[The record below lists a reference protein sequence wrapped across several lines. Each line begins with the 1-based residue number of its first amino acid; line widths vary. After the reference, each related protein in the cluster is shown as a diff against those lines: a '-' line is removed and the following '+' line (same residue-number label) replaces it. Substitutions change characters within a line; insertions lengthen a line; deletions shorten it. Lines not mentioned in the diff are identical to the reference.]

1 MNNLTTRAPLLFV
14 LIMVISIAVISL
26 FAVAIQA
33 GWEMMVLLVLCA
45 LALST
50 ILLWF
55 SRGVTATGLA
65 IADKR
70 LSANAEQHRHIE
82 AVLKLGH
89 SPKDYTPIERQIAAP
104 AQAAPVVQLADPRRE
119 HALRLLNATL
129 DSDKYGP
136 RSTKIMTQKDA
147 GAVGIIADDWSAAVA
162 YLFLFGVATG
172 NTGTIIKDSRNVSR
186 LMADVARDKQDNE
199 ASAVMGLPE
208 VGK

>member
-1 MNNLTTRAPLLFV
+1 MTTTNRPILFFTV
-14 LIMVISIAVISL
+14 MLISIAVISL
-26 FAVAIQA
+26 FAVAIEA

-50 ILLWF
+50 IALWF

-89 SPKDYTPIERQIAAP
+89 NPKDYTPIERQIAAP
-104 AQAAPVVQLADPRRE
+104 VQVAPVAQALPDPRRDK
-119 HALRLLNATL
+119 ALNLLNATI

-136 RSTKIMTQKDA
+136 RSTKIMTQNDA
-147 GAVGIIADDWSAAVA
+147 RAAGIIADDWSAAVA
-162 YLFLFGVATG
+162 YLFMFGVATG